1 MKLIVGLGN
10 PGREYDKT
18 RHNVGFM
25 VVDMIVS
32 NLGLSFNKEKFDGM
46 LAEVMINQE
55 KIMFLKPQRYIN
67 LSGEVIKKYVDF
79 YKINVDDILIISDD
93 LDLEV
98 GKMKLRKQGGS
109 GGHNGLKN
117 IELNLKTKNYKR
129 LKIGISNNKM
139 IDTKDYVLSKFSKTD
154 QEKINQI
161 IDKTPSI
168 INDYLSMTFDNLM
181 NKYN

>member
-25 VVDMIVS
+25 VVDTIVS
-32 NLGLSFNKEKFDGM
+32 NLGLSFNEEKFDGM

-79 YKINVDDILIISDD
+79 
-93 LDLEV
+93 
-98 GKMKLRKQGGS
+98 
-109 GGHNGLKN
+109 
-117 IELNLKTKNYKR
+117 
-129 LKIGISNNKM
+129 
-139 IDTKDYVLSKFSKTD
+139 FSR
-154 QEKINQI
+154 
-161 IDKTPSI
+161 S
-168 INDYLSMTFDNLM
+168 
-181 NKYN
+181 KYNIFV

>member
-25 VVDMIVS
+25 VVDTIVS

-79 YKINVDDILIISDD
+79 YKINRKSATVKQTEKNLRLYLIPAFGKYKIDKLTTAILQHQINIWATIASKP
-93 LDLEV
+93 LN
-98 GKMKLRKQGGS
+98 GRQARKKG
-109 GGHNGLKN
+109 
-117 IELNLKTKNYKR
+117 E
-129 LKIGISNNKM
+129 KIGRASCRER
-139 IDTKDYVLSKFSKTD
+139 V
-154 QEKINQI
+154 
-161 IDKTPSI
+161 
-168 INDYLSMTFDNLM
+168 
-181 NKYN
+181 

>member
-10 PGREYDKT
+10 PVREYDKT

-25 VVDMIVS
+25 VVDTIVS

-79 YKINVDDILIISDD
+79 YKI
-93 LDLEV
+93 
-98 GKMKLRKQGGS
+98 
-109 GGHNGLKN
+109 
-117 IELNLKTKNYKR
+117 
-129 LKIGISNNKM
+129 
-139 IDTKDYVLSKFSKTD
+139 
-154 QEKINQI
+154 
-161 IDKTPSI
+161 
-168 INDYLSMTFDNLM
+168 
-181 NKYN
+181 

>member
-25 VVDMIVS
+25 VVDTIVS

-79 YKINVDDILIISDD
+79 
-93 LDLEV
+93 
-98 GKMKLRKQGGS
+98 
-109 GGHNGLKN
+109 
-117 IELNLKTKNYKR
+117 
-129 LKIGISNNKM
+129 
-139 IDTKDYVLSKFSKTD
+139 FSR
-154 QEKINQI
+154 
-161 IDKTPSI
+161 S
-168 INDYLSMTFDNLM
+168 
-181 NKYN
+181 KYNIFV